1 MTCRFLYNNLI
12 SESMF
17 TVSSVRTGLVSNAL
31 KDGSGSATIT
41 TAGNYFGT
49 TDLEYLVQIDSIA
62 GGAEVGQA
70 TFKWSDGGGSFD
82 ASGVTTDSSPI
93 TLNNGVTIAFTSG
106 TGADFVVGDKWY
118 FKGINN
124 FSAGK
129 MVDLNRDTRYR
140 SSALETPNTILI
152 DFGTAQA
159 IDSFVIYDHNFTSGV
174 TLTLEGNATDAWG
187 GPSYS
192 ESVSYAADKI
202 TFYLSSAQTYR
213 YFRLEVIDAA
223 NSDGYIEIGEMF
235 LGAYFEP
242 AQNFS
247 FGSGSRG
254 TRALIDRN
262 KSAYGVEFKRFY
274 NYQKMFNYAFENI
287 TDIADFQTMFDAL
300 GSRSAGTVDA
310 LFFNE
315 DSESLANTW
324 LVRLEDLPYS
334 LSQNTERSTVL
345 RMDEV
350 LKSV

>member
-41 TAGNYFGT
+41 TAGNYSGT

-129 MVDLNRDTRYR
+129 MVDLNRDT
-140 SSALETPNTILI
+140 
-152 DFGTAQA
+152 
-159 IDSFVIYDHNFTSGV
+159 
-174 TLTLEGNATDAWG
+174 
-187 GPSYS
+187 
-192 ESVSYAADKI
+192 
-202 TFYLSSAQTYR
+202 
-213 YFRLEVIDAA
+213 
-223 NSDGYIEIGEMF
+223 
-235 LGAYFEP
+235 
-242 AQNFS
+242 
-247 FGSGSRG
+247 
-254 TRALIDRN
+254 
-262 KSAYGVEFKRFY
+262 
-274 NYQKMFNYAFENI
+274 
-287 TDIADFQTMFDAL
+287 
-300 GSRSAGTVDA
+300 
-310 LFFNE
+310 
-315 DSESLANTW
+315 
-324 LVRLEDLPYS
+324 
-334 LSQNTERSTVL
+334 
-345 RMDEV
+345 
-350 LKSV
+350 